1 MAQEVRED
9 QDLVGSRMAQELIT
23 DTSDAGAAAP
33 EPLCWIC
40 DKNKADSGE
49 HKTKRSDLLAVLGTP
64 TQSEPFYYHD
74 LHKANRPVGSLDAK
88 ILKSP
93 VRICAYCN
101 STRTQPHDRAWETM
115 SDRLRSRRLAVGQ
128 FVRCNRIFGY
138 CTKREMLN
146 VHLFF
151 LKLFGC
157 MIAEAKANGHDV
169 PIPLEPFS
177 DAIMTGRPHAEV
189 HLEFGKHD
197 GIVGRSDLH
206 CWMVD
211 PGKSVLAAW
220 LYELD
225 TIAMSVIYAQAGRF
239 EQRRPVWHPRSRS
252 NTKRFRIA
260 DFIYSKRD
268 EAELAD
274 SADGGH
280 QIAAGQGLGP
290 AKADAAG

>member
-1 MAQEVRED
+1 MTIGQEHLPD
-9 QDLVGSRMAQELIT
+9 
-23 DTSDAGAAAP
+23 AAAAAA

-40 DKNKADSGE
+40 NTNKADSGE

-74 LHKANRPVGSLDAK
+74 LHKANRAVGSLDAK

-93 VRICAYCN
+93 VRICAHCN
-101 STRTQPHDRAWETM
+101 NTRTQPHDRAWERM

-128 FVRCNRIFGY
+128 WVRCSRIFGY
-138 CTKREMLN
+138 CTRREMLN

-151 LKLFGC
+151 LKLTGC
-157 MIAEAKANGHDV
+157 MIAEAKANGYDV

-177 DAIMTGRPHAEV
+177 DAIMSSRQHTEIY
-189 HLEFGKHD
+189 LEFGRHD

-206 CWMVD
+206 CWTVD
-211 PGKSVLAAW
+211 PGKGILAAW

-225 TIAMSVIYAQAGRF
+225 MIVVSVIYVQAGRF
-239 EQRRPVWHPRSRS
+239 EQRRPLWQPRSRG

-260 DFIYSKRD
+260 DFMYSKRD
-268 EAELAD
+268 KAELVGSD
-274 SADGGH
+274 ERCTV
-280 QIAAGQGLGP
+280 AAVAGP
-290 AKADAAG
+290 NST